1 LYCAVKTYWL
11 PLPSTMVN
19 VYYQIPECNNQQE
32 TTLMMLLYENMKL
45 RIELAIQPVRKVVDK
60 EDGIILIERQEHSAE
75 IVYKGFSPEVE
86 LILKFCIAQ
95 IKEKQ
100 KLRF

>member
-1 LYCAVKTYWL
+1 MYFTIKSYWL
-11 PLPSTMVN
+11 PLLVPMVN
-19 VYYQIPECNNQQE
+19 IYYQIPECNNEQE
-32 TTLMMLLYENMKL
+32 TTLMMLLYENFKL

-60 EDGIILIERQEHSAE
+60 EDGIILIERQDHSAE

-86 LILKFCIAQ
+86 LILRHCIAG
-95 IKEKQ
+95 IKKNQ

>member
-1 LYCAVKTYWL
+1 
-11 PLPSTMVN
+11 MVN
-19 VYYQIPECNNQQE
+19 VYYQIPECNNEME
-32 TTLMMLLYENMKL
+32 TKLMMLLYENMKL

-60 EDGIILIERQEHSAE
+60 EEGMIIIERREHDAE

-86 LILKFCIAQ
+86 LILKFCISQ

-100 KLRF
+100 KVRF